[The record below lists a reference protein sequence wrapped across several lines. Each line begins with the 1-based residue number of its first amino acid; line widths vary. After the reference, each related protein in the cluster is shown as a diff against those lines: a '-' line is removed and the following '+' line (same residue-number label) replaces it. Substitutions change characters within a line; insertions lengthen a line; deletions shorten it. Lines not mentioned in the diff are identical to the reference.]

1 MVIPIKIDDVMNT
14 EQKAI
19 KNVLD
24 ICHDGVKGY
33 ERAAEEIGND
43 EFRTIFHRLAQQR
56 KLFIEELKNDM
67 RDRGAQLEDTGTV
80 KGYFHRNWLDIKGTF
95 SSKEDAAVIKEARTG
110 EKEALDV
117 YDKTLNS
124 EVPAY
129 IKDRLQKQ
137 RRLIAGAIVQLN
149 EFERELAE

>member
-1 MVIPIKIDDVMNT
+1 MNT
-14 EQKAI
+14 EKKAI
-19 KNVLD
+19 QDVLD
-24 ICHDGVKGY
+24 ICHDGYKGY
-33 ERAAEEIGND
+33 ERAAEDVENE

-67 RDRGAQLEDTGTV
+67 RDRGAELEDSGTV
-80 KGYFHRNWLDIKGTF
+80 KGYFHRNWLDLKSTF
-95 SSKEDAAVIKEARTG
+95 SDKEDATVIDEARTG

-117 YDKTLNS
+117 YDKALNS
-124 EVPAY
+124 DVPQY

>member
-1 MVIPIKIDDVMNT
+1 MNT
-14 EQKAI
+14 ERKAI
-19 KNVLD
+19 KEVLN

-33 ERAAEEIGND
+33 ERAAEDVENE

-67 RDRGAQLEDTGTV
+67 RDRGADLEDSGTV
-80 KGYFHRNWLDIKGTF
+80 KGYFHRNWLDIKATF
-95 SSKEDAAVIKEARTG
+95 SGKEDSAVISEARTG

-117 YDKTLNS
+117 YDEALNS
-124 EVPAY
+124 DVPQY

-149 EFERELAE
+149 EFERELAG

>member
-1 MVIPIKIDDVMNT
+1 MNT
-14 EQKAI
+14 ERKAI
-19 KNVLD
+19 KDVLD

-33 ERAAEEIGND
+33 ERAAEDVQNE

-67 RDRGAQLEDTGTV
+67 RDRGASLEDSGTV
-80 KGYFHRNWLDIKGTF
+80 KGYFHRNWLDLKASF
-95 SSKEDAAVIKEARTG
+95 SSKEDSTVINEARTG
-110 EKEALDV
+110 EKEALEV
-117 YDKTLNS
+117 YDEALNS
-124 EVPAY
+124 DVPQY